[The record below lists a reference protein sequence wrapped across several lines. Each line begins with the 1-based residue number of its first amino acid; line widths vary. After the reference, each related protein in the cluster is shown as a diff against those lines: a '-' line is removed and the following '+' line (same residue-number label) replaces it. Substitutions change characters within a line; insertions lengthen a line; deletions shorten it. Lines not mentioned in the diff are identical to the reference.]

1 MLATP
6 LLNDRAQ
13 NIGIQSVQRA
23 THSDHSVVTRIC
35 HWPLLMN
42 RSKLGFFQDLG
53 TRACVMSMLKRAAMC
68 GAITLTFSCP
78 LPLCLGTRFVAH
90 LIKVGVIVL
99 KTDEKA
105 GFLFWRCG
113 LRPGRAAH
121 CHQACEKAEDYLA
134 VHWLYLYTTA
144 SLNDVRPLTLQLYS
158 MKACAFQGFTDKA
171 ISQNVRLLG
180 CVCKMCDNCDIC
192 CHSTR
197 LVAPT

>member
-1 MLATP
+1 
-6 LLNDRAQ
+6 
-13 NIGIQSVQRA
+13 
-23 THSDHSVVTRIC
+23 
-35 HWPLLMN
+35 MN

-121 CHQACEKAEDYLA
+121 CHQACEKAEDQQA
-134 VHWLYLYTTA
+134 VHWRVCAPEGLNHLCQKLFLSIDEHVGSVKRVLSNLILY
-144 SLNDVRPLTLQLYS
+144 
-158 MKACAFQGFTDKA
+158 G
-171 ISQNVRLLG
+171 
-180 CVCKMCDNCDIC
+180 
-192 CHSTR
+192 
-197 LVAPT
+197 

>member
-35 HWPLLMN
+35 HWPLLMI
-42 RSKLGFFQDLG
+42 RSKLASFQDLG

-90 LIKVGVIVL
+90 LIKVGVIVS
-99 KTDEKA
+99 K
-105 GFLFWRCG
+105 
-113 LRPGRAAH
+113 PGEEAMFILEM
-121 CHQACEKAEDYLA
+121 CCEIRESS
-134 VHWLYLYTTA
+134 
-144 SLNDVRPLTLQLYS
+144 SLS
-158 MKACAFQGFTDKA
+158 SGM
-171 ISQNVRLLG
+171 
-180 CVCKMCDNCDIC
+180 
-192 CHSTR
+192 
-197 LVAPT
+197 